1 MYLLDT
7 NICIYIIKAKPIGV
21 LNQLRKKHKKG
32 LAISTITL
40 AELEHGVCNSSR
52 PEQNAIAL
60 SGFLSIIEVLPFDTK
75 AAQVYGKIRTD
86 LQKAGRIIGPLDMLI
101 AAHAISD
108 NLTLVTNNTK
118 EFIRIKDIKVENW
131 VPSN

>member
-7 NICIYIIKAKPIGV
+7 DICIYIIKARPVGV
-21 LNQLRKKHKKG
+21 LNQLRKKYKKG

-75 AAQVYGKIRTD
+75 AAQAYGKIRTD
-86 LQKAGRIIGPLDMLI
+86 LKKTGRTISPLDMLI
-101 AAHAISD
+101 AAHAMSG
-108 NLTLVTNNTK
+108 NLILVTNNTK
-118 EFIRIKDIKVENW
+118 EFTRIKDIRIENW
-131 VPSN
+131 ASLN